1 MASKQD
7 YENMGSNFSDV
18 KPKNEPQPN
27 AFSAE
32 TFPQTTKNDYKSDT
46 VFINWQKWNVGEL
59 KFKETIDQP
68 EETSQELLNG
78 YRTLILFVFIGMI
91 IGTILTT
98 ITFFALYGTAIER
111 ANLIADTDAMIK
123 KMEYNTNEIR
133 NKIQDNENII
143 KTVNENIDKLG
154 TGIVSELKPK
164 EAKIVNK

>member
-1 MASKQD
+1 MASAND
-7 YENMGSNFSDV
+7 YEDMGSHFPDV

-32 TFPQTTKNDYKSDT
+32 TFQEVIDT
-46 VFINWQKWNVGEL
+46 PIK
-59 KFKETIDQP
+59 P
-68 EETSQELLNG
+68 EELLNG
-78 YRTLILFVFIGMI
+78 YRTLILFVSIGII

-123 KMEYNTNEIR
+123 KMEYNTNDI
-133 NKIQDNENII
+133 KHKVQDNENII

>member
-1 MASKQD
+1 MKLPINQRDSCSLLPD
-7 YENMGSNFSDV
+7 G

-32 TFPQTTKNDYKSDT
+32 TFQEEEIIYTPIK
-46 VFINWQKWNVGEL
+46 
-59 KFKETIDQP
+59 P
-68 EETSQELLNG
+68 EELLNG
-78 YRTLILFVFIGMI
+78 YRTLVLFVFIGMI
-91 IGTILTT
+91 IGAYLTT

-111 ANLIADTDAMIK
+111 ANLIADTDAMIQ
-123 KMEYNTNEIR
+123 KMQYNTNDIR
-133 NKIQDNENII
+133 HKVQDNENII

>member
-1 MASKQD
+1 M
-7 YENMGSNFSDV
+7 
-18 KPKNEPQPN
+18 
-27 AFSAE
+27 
-32 TFPQTTKNDYKSDT
+32 
-46 VFINWQKWNVGEL
+46 
-59 KFKETIDQP
+59 
-68 EETSQELLNG
+68 NG

-111 ANLIADTDAMIK
+111 ANLIADTDAMIQ
-123 KMEYNTNEIR
+123 KMEYNTSEIR

-164 EAKIVNK
+164 EAQVVNK